1 MAEKV
6 KLVVNLVCQDYRW
19 EMPLFKFNLINFKR
33 EINIDYTE
41 SENEIGREKQM

>member
-33 EINIDYTE
+33 KINIDWTYILNYIVGKR
-41 SENEIGREKQM
+41 S